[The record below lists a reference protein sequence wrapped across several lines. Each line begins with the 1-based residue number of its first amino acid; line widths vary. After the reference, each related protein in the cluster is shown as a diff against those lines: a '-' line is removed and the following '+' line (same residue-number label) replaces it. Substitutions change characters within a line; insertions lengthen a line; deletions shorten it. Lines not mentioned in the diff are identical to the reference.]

1 MIKLTRLGGEPFVLN
16 ADLIRYV
23 ETCPD
28 TYITL
33 VSGDRLV
40 VTETIN
46 EVVERAITYQQ
57 TKHLIPEMTEVKS
70 RPRT

>member
-46 EVVERAITYQQ
+46 EVVERAIT
-57 TKHLIPEMTEVKS
+57 
-70 RPRT
+70 

>member
-23 ETCPD
+23 EVCPD

-33 VSGDRLV
+33 ISGDRMV
-40 VTETIN
+40 VTETID
-46 EVVERAITYQQ
+46 EVVERAVTYQQ
-57 TKHLIPEMTEVKS
+57 TKRLIPQVAL
-70 RPRT
+70 P